1 MENYPDVLSVQQT
14 SDIMMVSKKTLYK
27 LIAEGKLTAVKVG
40 RSFRIPKVRL
50 LHYLGI
56 EHF

>member
-1 MENYPDVLSVQQT
+1 MLSVQQT